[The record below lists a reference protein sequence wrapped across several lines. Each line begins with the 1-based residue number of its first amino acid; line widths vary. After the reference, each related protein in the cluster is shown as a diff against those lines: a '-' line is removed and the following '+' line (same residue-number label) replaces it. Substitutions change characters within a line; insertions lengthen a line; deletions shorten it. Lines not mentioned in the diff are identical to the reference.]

1 MPDVARSDSGRVVDN
16 WVSLYRTAAEGVPLT
31 GYYHRNHCVRLPSG
45 PARSVALPAG
55 TIVKFR
61 TPITEAAQL
70 NLRIWPEGEILG
82 AIRGRVTG
90 SPRVL
95 ADRPGFTVHSFAE
108 GRSLADLVGRDAPVG
123 RACIDSLGGIF
134 RELAAV
140 PPALLPAC
148 PDGWPQDGDCAGF
161 LRTLVEFTESEVKG
175 RHGKDHQALF
185 AALRVPDGAFTR
197 LLERADP
204 LGERPFVLLHTDIH
218 RGNLIVGP
226 DGGLS
231 LIDWELALFGDPVYE
246 LASHLARM
254 RYATWPERRAA
265 HRAWRAA
272 LRHVHPAAL
281 AGHRRALR
289 VYLDFERLQSVHI
302 DVIRL
307 ASDFSRC
314 PDRAGRDRIV
324 AGIESVLR
332 AARGPLGTRRAPS
345 GRRIARA
352 LAETAG
358 GS

>member
-1 MPDVARSDSGRVVDN
+1 MPDVARSDSDRVVDT
-16 WVSLYRTAAEGVPLT
+16 WVSLYRTAAEGAPLA
-31 GYYHRNHCVRLPSG
+31 GYYHRNHCVRLPPG

-70 NLRIWPEGEILG
+70 NLRIWPEGEVLG
-82 AIRGRVTG
+82 AIRGRVRG

-108 GRSLADLVGRDAPVG
+108 GRSLAELAGRDAPVG
-123 RACIDSLGGIF
+123 RAYIDALGEIF
-134 RELAAV
+134 RQLATV
-140 PPALLPAC
+140 PPATLPAC
-148 PDGWPQDGDCAGF
+148 PDDWPEDGDCAGF

-175 RHGKDHQALF
+175 RHGKNHQALF
-185 AALRVPDGAFTR
+185 AALRVPDGVFAR
-197 LLERADP
+197 LLERAHP

-231 LIDWELALFGDPVYE
+231 LIDWELALLGDPVYE
-246 LASHLARM
+246 LASHLSRM
-254 RYATWPERRAA
+254 RYATWAERRAA
-265 HRAWRAA
+265 HRVWCAA
-272 LRHVHPAAL
+272 LRQVNPAAL

-289 VYLDFERLQSVHI
+289 VYRDFERLQSVHI

-314 PDRAGRDRIV
+314 PDKGGRDRVV
-324 AGIESVLR
+324 AGIESVMR
-332 AARGPLGTRRAPS
+332 AARRPLGTRRVPS
-345 GRRIARA
+345 RRRIAQA

-358 GS
+358 GA